1 MSALPPK
8 ADMCGALAHV
18 RMRKT
23 KPAGMVAVH
32 RRGGLE
38 RETIARVN
46 FNHLPFKGDSN
57 MNKRDWELLD
67 KQLWGVNRSPPDNGI
82 IIISLITVFLVGV
95 GLGDILSKT
104 KQANVNS
111 NTNYA
116 AIFPNENE

>member
-1 MSALPPK
+1 
-8 ADMCGALAHV
+8 
-18 RMRKT
+18 
-23 KPAGMVAVH
+23 MVAVH
-32 RRGGLE
+32 RCGGPE
-38 RETIARVN
+38 REALARVN
-46 FNHLPFKGDSN
+46 FNRLPFKGDSN

-82 IIISLITVFLVGV
+82 MFLVGI

-104 KQANVNS
+104 KQANANS

>member
-1 MSALPPK
+1 MCSAITHVRFGPK
-8 ADMCGALAHV
+8 ADIASLIQSASV
-18 RMRKT
+18 RRT
-23 KPAGMVAVH
+23 KPDGMVAVH
-32 RRGGLE
+32 RCGGPE
-38 RETIARVN
+38 REALARVN
-46 FNHLPFKGDSN
+46 FNRLPFKGDSN

-82 IIISLITVFLVGV
+82 MFLVGI

-104 KQANVNS
+104 KQVNANS

>member
-57 MNKRDWELLD
+57 MDDGNWELLD

-82 IIISLITVFLVGV
+82 MFLVGI

-104 KQANVNS
+104 KQVNANS